1 MLNPLEFRIDKKFK
15 EVLRLIQEFLDRPAH
30 EVEAF
35 ILADWREGQEHQEWL
50 DIASPEEIAY
60 WATAGLR

>member
-1 MLNPLEFRIDKKFK
+1 MRPSWTNCL
-15 EVLRLIQEFLDRPAH
+15 VQEFLDWPTH

-50 DIASPEEIAY
+50 DTATPEEIAN
-60 WATAGLR
+60 WAMAGLR

>member
-1 MLNPLEFRIDKKFK
+1 MNPQEFRIDEEKFN
-15 EVLRLIQEFLDRPAH
+15 EVLRLVQEFLDRPAH

-50 DIASPEEIAY
+50 DTAAPEEIAD
-60 WATAGLR
+60 WAIAGLR

>member
-1 MLNPLEFRIDKKFK
+1 
-15 EVLRLIQEFLDRPAH
+15 LRPSWTNCLVQEFLDRPAH

-50 DIASPEEIAY
+50 DTAAPEEIAD
-60 WATAGLR
+60 WAIAGLR

>member
-1 MLNPLEFRIDKKFK
+1 MNPQEFRIDEEKFN
-15 EVLRLIQEFLDRPAH
+15 EVLRLVQEFLDRPAH

-50 DIASPEEIAY
+50 DTATPEEIAN
-60 WATAGLR
+60 WAMAGLR